1 MNIEQ
6 IRIYCLNKP
15 QVTETFPFDQ
25 DTLVF
30 KVAGKMFLLAPLAK
44 WERGLAS
51 LNLKCDP
58 EYALELR
65 ETYDSIEAGWHM
77 SKKHW
82 NSVYIHKGEL
92 QPQFVIQLI
101 DHSYNMVVKGLP
113 KKVRDTLNSSE

>member
-6 IRIYCLNKP
+6 LREYCLSKP
-15 QVTETFPFDQ
+15 QTTEDFPFDQ

-30 KVAGKMFLLAPLAK
+30 KVAGKMFALAPLKK
-44 WERGLAS
+44 WENGLAS

-65 ETYDSIEAGWHM
+65 AEYDSIEAGWHM

-92 QPQFVIQLI
+92 KPQFITKLI
-101 DHSYNMVVKGLP
+101 DHSYDMVVKGLP
-113 KKVRDTLNSSE
+113 KKLRENLNTEL